1 LLELNGCATRE
12 AAESW
17 RSAEVRVAAE
27 QVEALPPGTY
37 FHWQILGL
45 TVLTDEGQVLGQVTE
60 ILSTGA
66 NDVYVVR
73 GERELLLPATA
84 EVVREVDSAGG
95 KMIVHL
101 LPGLAD

>member
-1 LLELNGCATRE
+1 
-12 AAESW
+12 
-17 RSAEVRVAAE
+17 
-27 QVEALPPGTY
+27 
-37 FHWQILGL
+37 
-45 TVLTDEGQVLGQVTE
+45 
-60 ILSTGA
+60 
-66 NDVYVVR
+66 VVR